1 MIIRNQQKH
10 QHNKIKVHNS
20 QIYKILDIIHIHGSP
35 LSAISTS
42 SEQAISE
49 M

>member
-1 MIIRNQQKH
+1 MLVNANH
-10 QHNKIKVHNS
+10 ASSNWA
-20 QIYKILDIIHIHGSP
+20 QIYKILDMIHIHGSP

-42 SEQAISE
+42 NEQAISE